1 MRQIS
6 VQWKITLL
14 AGLCLVFTSL
24 ALIGFSIYNARASQ
38 QTAKLQ
44 SSESVIDK
52 SQQLLQTG
60 ALLNATEISEYL
72 SEAIYRAE
80 MLAANALFLKIIQKK
95 TSVKVR
101 CYARLLMKWCV
112 NPYLVLTP

>member
-52 SQQLLQTG
+52 SQQLLQT
-60 ALLNATEISEYL
+60 
-72 SEAIYRAE
+72 
-80 MLAANALFLKIIQKK
+80 
-95 TSVKVR
+95 R
-101 CYARLLMKWCV
+101 CFIERDRDFRV
-112 NPYLVLTP
+112 PQ

>member
-38 QTAKLQ
+38 QTAKLHVGR
-44 SSESVIDK
+44 ECSVFEK
-52 SQQLLQTG
+52 
-60 ALLNATEISEYL
+60 
-72 SEAIYRAE
+72 
-80 MLAANALFLKIIQKK
+80 
-95 TSVKVR
+95 
-101 CYARLLMKWCV
+101 
-112 NPYLVLTP
+112 

>member
-1 MRQIS
+1 MLYAPNFCS
-6 VQWKITLL
+6 VENHTTCGALS
-14 AGLCLVFTSL
+14 GFTSL

-95 TSVKVR
+95 LR
-101 CYARLLMKWCV
+101 
-112 NPYLVLTP
+112 